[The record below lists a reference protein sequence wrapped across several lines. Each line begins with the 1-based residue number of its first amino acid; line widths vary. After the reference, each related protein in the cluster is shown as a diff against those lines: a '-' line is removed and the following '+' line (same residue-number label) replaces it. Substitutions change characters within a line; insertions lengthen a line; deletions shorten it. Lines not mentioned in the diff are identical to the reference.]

1 MRALLLLL
9 LLNFGIGYGQTLSG
23 YVYDEAEN
31 KPLEGAFVYIDGT
44 TLSANTDAKGYFKI
58 VTAQKYNAPLVIK
71 YMGFE
76 TLTVNDP
83 YQYNGPIKVML
94 RDDAI
99 QLNEVVI
106 TKGGPFTR
114 KQMLRAFRRQFL
126 GDRGG
131 SRCKIENEDD
141 IILHFDTK
149 DNTLHAKAYKP
160 IIINNNYLEYKVA
173 FDLSAFQAG
182 YSYQTLN
189 DENNRGSFF
198 AGTTFFTDLSS
209 KGGADKK
216 RKEAYVGSTVH
227 FMRAVA
233 DDNWQKENYQL
244 YADKIPVSHKEF
256 FKVTD
261 TLNVKKVEL
270 IDIPQS
276 VKNIRS
282 SMDASPGLINHYKA
296 NHPEKYSDVKFI
308 VVHGKEQTTINF
320 RNGIFYIDENGLFFP
335 LNELTFG
342 GYMGE
347 LKAGDLLPA
356 DYIFAP

>member
-44 TLSANTDAKGYFKI
+44 TLSASTDAKGYFKI
-58 VTAQKYNAPLVIK
+58 VTAQKYNAPLVVK

-83 YQYNGPIKVML
+83 YQYNGPIKVLL
-94 RDDAI
+94 REDAI

-114 KQMLRAFRRQFL
+114 KQMLKAFRKQFL

-149 DNTLHAKAYKP
+149 DNTLHAKAFKP
-160 IIINNNYLEYKVA
+160 IIINNKYLEYKVA
-173 FDLSAFQAG
+173 FDLNAFQAN
-182 YSYQTLN
+182 YNYLTLN
-189 DENNRGSFF
+189 DENIRGSFF
-198 AGTTFFTDLSS
+198 AGTTFFTDLSE

-216 RKEAYVGSTVH
+216 RKEAYLGSSVH

-233 DDNWQKENYQL
+233 DNNWQKENYQL
-244 YADKIPVSHKEF
+244 YVDKIPADHKEF

-261 TLNVKKVEL
+261 TVNLKRVEL
-270 IDIPQS
+270 IAIPQS
-276 VKNIRS
+276 VKDIRAS
-282 SMDASPGLINHYKA
+282 IAASPGLFERYKA
-296 NHPEKYSDVKFI
+296 NHPEKYSDVKLM
-308 VVHGKEQTTINF
+308 VVHGKEQTALNF
-320 RNGIFYIDENGLFFP
+320 HNGVFYIDENGLFFP
-335 LNELTFG
+335 LQELTFG

-356 DYIFAP
+356 DYKYTP

>member
-9 LLNFGIGYGQTLSG
+9 LLNFGMGYGQTLSG

-44 TLSANTDAKGYFKI
+44 TLSASTDAKGYFKI
-58 VTAQKYNAPLVIK
+58 VMAQKYNAPLVVK

-94 RDDAI
+94 REDAI

-106 TKGGPFTR
+106 AKGGPFTR
-114 KQMLRAFRRQFL
+114 KQMLKAFRKQFL

-149 DNTLHAKAYKP
+149 TNTLEAKAYKP
-160 IIINNNYLEYKVA
+160 IIINNKYLEYKVA
-173 FDLSAFQAG
+173 FDLNAFQAN

-189 DENNRGSFF
+189 DDNVRHSFF
-198 AGTTFFTDLSS
+198 AGTTFFTDLSE
-209 KGGADKK
+209 KDGAEKK
-216 RKEAYVGSTVH
+216 RKEAYLGSPVH

-233 DDNWQKENYQL
+233 NNNWQKENYQL
-244 YADKIPVSHKEF
+244 YVDKVPADHKTF

-261 TLNVKKVEL
+261 TLNLKKVEL

-276 VKNIRS
+276 VKDIRANIAANPWLLDR
-282 SMDASPGLINHYKA
+282 YKA
-296 NHPEKYSDVKFI
+296 NHPEKYGDVKLM
-308 VVHGKEQTTINF
+308 VVHGQEQTSINF
-320 RNGIFYIDENGLFFP
+320 YNGIFYIDENGLFFP
-335 LNELTFG
+335 LQELSFG

-356 DYIFAP
+356 DYVYTP